1 MLSREEAKELHNE
14 RMRQKYHT
22 MVRGKM
28 YPLAVALLEFIER
41 DPSLEELVDFLY
53 EYPVRIKN
61 KKD

>member
-1 MLSREEAKELHNE
+1 MLSQEELHKE
-14 RMRQKYHT
+14 RMRQRYHT

-28 YPLAVALLEFIER
+28 YPLAVALQEFMER
-41 DPSLEELVDFLY
+41 EPSLEELVDFLY